1 MLLIVKLIIETVVVR
16 EVTASFNVDRVFI
29 CDDEEV
35 TVTANNSSS
44 YGPLSYDWSA
54 ATNVTPSSSTDEL
67 PGTFLFNDEGNHSI
81 TLTVTDNL
89 GCSDNFTI
97 DIDVFDVVADGSGDP
112 NIATCFNPPT
122 VVTFTNSSSNN
133 VDPNSIFW
141 DFGNGETSTEAS
153 PTTIYTTAGSFDVT
167 LTVSSLTGG
176 CTSTEIVETIEVA
189 GPFGAIAVTSPVLD
203 DCSCLDVDIEV
214 TTSDVEEATL
224 LFGDGSFQNVPL
236 NATTTITHQYCNT
249 GTTAQTLTPI
259 LYIASGTCNGNIT
272 ANESVTIQPLPV
284 VDNPGDFEYCEGE
297 NSNPVNFTGNIGST
311 TYNWTNTNTNT
322 GLVATGTGDITSFLT
337 ANSQATASEI
347 STVTVTPI
355 IDATGCSGTPESFT
369 ITVNKAPTVN
379 AGVDDEI
386 CETENFNLS
395 GAFGGG
401 ASSAQWSGGLGTYNP
416 NDQDMSA
423 VYTPTPAE
431 IAAGTVVFTL
441 TTDDPAGVCSA
452 VSDNVTLTINPG
464 VIVNAGVDDEI
475 CSNSTF
481 TMSGSIGGSASNAQ
495 WSTAG
500 DGSFDDNTSL
510 NAIYTPGP
518 TDILNGSVLI
528 TLSTDDPVGPC
539 FASTDDMILS
549 FSNAASVSATGPTD
563 ICVGDDISSK
573 CDYWRNWIKCSMVK
587 WFRNFF
593 PKRE

>member
-1 MLLIVKLIIETVVVR
+1 M
-16 EVTASFNVDRVFI
+16 
-29 CDDEEV
+29 
-35 TVTANNSSS
+35 
-44 YGPLSYDWSA
+44 
-54 ATNVTPSSSTDEL
+54 
-67 PGTFLFNDEGNHSI
+67 
-81 TLTVTDNL
+81 
-89 GCSDNFTI
+89 
-97 DIDVFDVVADGSGDP
+97 
-112 NIATCFNPPT
+112 
-122 VVTFTNSSSNN
+122 
-133 VDPNSIFW
+133 
-141 DFGNGETSTEAS
+141 
-153 PTTIYTTAGSFDVT
+153 
-167 LTVSSLTGG
+167 
-176 CTSTEIVETIEVA
+176 
-189 GPFGAIAVTSPVLD
+189 
-203 DCSCLDVDIEV
+203 DVDIEV
-214 TTSDVEEATL
+214 TTSDVEEAAL
-224 LFGDGSFQNVPL
+224 LFGDGSFQNVAL

-259 LYIASGTCNGNIT
+259 LYISSGTCNGNIT

-284 VDNPGDFEYCEGE
+284 VDNPGNFEYCEGE

-322 GLVATGTGDITSFLT
+322 GLVAAGSGDIISFLT

-423 VYTPTPAE
+423 IYTPTPAE
-431 IAAGTVVFTL
+431 IAAGAVVFSL

-464 VIVNAGVDDEI
+464 VFVNAGVDDVI
-475 CSNSTF
+475 CSNSTY
-481 TMSGSIGGSASNAQ
+481 TMSGSIGGSANTAQ
-495 WSTAG
+495 WTTAG
-500 DGSFDDNTSL
+500 DGVFDNITNL

-518 TDILNGSVLI
+518 NDIISGNVLI

-549 FSNAASVSATGPTD
+549 FSNAASVSASGPTD
-563 ICVGDDISSK
+563 IWKMS
-573 CDYWRNWIKCSMVK
+573 
-587 WFRNFF
+587 FH
-593 PKRE
+593 